1 MRSRMK
7 GALGLILLAGLA
19 GLGACDWFEDQR
31 PEEVTVL
38 VTGDAGVTVE
48 VITSKKLV
56 AARTE
61 TGETRVQLLEADTA
75 MVTIPWSETYN
86 IAGDYRFFLQ
96 VANPDSPDPVV
107 NAEVLLDGES
117 RYDQGGILREV
128 PFRFLYL
135 FNQRMGAVVE
145 VL

>member
-1 MRSRMK
+1 MRRRK
-7 GALGLILLAGLA
+7 IGAVALLLIVGGLGLVG
-19 GLGACDWFEDQR
+19 CDWFEDQR

-38 VTGDAGVTVE
+38 VTGDDGVTVE
-48 VITSKKLV
+48 VITSMKLV

-61 TGETRVQLLEADTA
+61 TGETRVQLIEADTA
-75 MVTIPWSETYN
+75 LVTIPWSQKYN

-96 VANPDSPDPVV
+96 VSNAGAADPVV
-107 NAEVLLDGES
+107 NAEVLLDGKP
-117 RYDQGGILREV
+117 RYNQGGILREV
-128 PFRFLYL
+128 PLRFLYL